1 LLFNFGDFW
10 QCWQFWQSLYIH
22 ARPLWLVPG
31 LPSKRSFFN
40 LASLHR
46 EKNSAMPKFI
56 RHIAIFVLLVTAIG
70 SPAQKRKPQPAA
82 SAEPSQPIKLMVD
95 ATHAPEKI
103 LHAQLEIPVTAGDVK
118 LVYPKWIPGEHGPT
132 GPITDF
138 TGLMFFANG
147 KRLNWRRDLDEM
159 YTIHVTVPQG
169 VSTLQAKLDLVMPAP
184 PEGFSSGASAT
195 TQLDMLS
202 WNQVVLYVLGKPTD
216 DIPIVAS
223 LKLPTGWKYG
233 TALPLAGESGGQINF
248 QQVSLTTLVDSPVLS
263 GAHFRRIP
271 LTPEGPIQ
279 HYIDEVSDGEAALDM
294 PQATIDQYKHLIAE
308 TGALYGARHYR
319 DYHFLLTLSDHTA
332 HFGLE
337 HHESSDDR
345 VAERTMIDDDAR
357 WLAGSLLSHEMT
369 HSWNG
374 KYRRPKGLAT
384 PDYQVPMEGDL
395 LWVYEGLTQY
405 LGDILAP
412 RAGLWTK
419 QQFLDETAETAAA
432 LDHTPG
438 RSWRPLQDTANA
450 AQLLYN
456 APPEFE
462 SWRRSVDYYPEGFLI
477 WLEADTVIR
486 QQTKGQKSMTDF
498 CHIFHGGGNTPPK
511 VITYTFDDV
520 VKTLNEVTP
529 YDWAKFLRDRL
540 DTYGPGAPLGG
551 IINGGWKLVYDDN
564 PSEFTK
570 AVEKVHNAVD
580 ARFSIGLSLD
590 DKGSIQDVIVD
601 SPAWKAGIS
610 PGTMLVAVNGRK
622 FNPDI
627 LRDALKAGKGNG
639 PNLELLVMNGDYYK
653 TFTLNYHDGEKYA
666 HLVRDES
673 KQDVLSDIIKPLAK

>member
-1 LLFNFGDFW
+1 MNIFCKWTALLMLCLG
-10 QCWQFWQSLYIH
+10 SL
-22 ARPLWLVPG
+22 AT
-31 LPSKRSFFN
+31 F
-40 LASLHR
+40 
-46 EKNSAMPKFI
+46 
-56 RHIAIFVLLVTAIG
+56 
-70 SPAQKRKPQPAA
+70 AQKRPTVPPA
-82 SAEPSQPIKLMVD
+82 SAAPAQPIKLTVD

-103 LHAQLEIPVTAGDVK
+103 LHVQLQIPVAAGEVK

-132 GPITDF
+132 GPIADL
-138 TGLMFFANG
+138 TGLQFFANG
-147 KRLNWRRDLDEM
+147 QRLSWRRDLDEVF
-159 YTIHVTVPQG
+159 TFHVTVPQG
-169 VSTLQAKLDLVMPAP
+169 VTTLEAKLDLVMPAP

-202 WNQVVLYVLGKPTD
+202 WNQVVLYIADRHTD
-216 DIPIVAS
+216 NIPIIAS
-223 LKLPTGWKYG
+223 LKLPAGWHFG
-233 TALPLAGESGGQINF
+233 TALPVASEAGGQINF
-248 QQVSLTTLVDSPVLS
+248 EQVSLTTLVDSPVLA

-279 HYIDEVSDGEAALDM
+279 HYIDEVADGDAALQM
-294 PQATIDQYKHLIAE
+294 PPETIAQYKRLIAE

-345 VAERTMIDDDAR
+345 VPERTMVDDDAR
-357 WLAGSLLSHEMT
+357 WLSASLLPHEMT

-384 PDYQVPMEGDL
+384 ADYQVPMQGDL

-419 QQFLDETAETAAA
+419 QQFLDQTAETAAA

-438 RSWRPLQDTANA
+438 RAWRPLQDTADA
-450 AQLLYN
+450 AQILYST
-456 APPEFE
+456 PPEFE

-477 WLEADTVIR
+477 WLEADTIIR
-486 QQTKGQKSMTDF
+486 QQTKGQKSINDF
-498 CHIFHGGGNTPPK
+498 CLIFHGGGNTPPK
-511 VITYTFDDV
+511 VVTYTFDDV
-520 VKTLNEVTP
+520 VSTLNQVTP
-529 YDWAKFLRDRL
+529 YDWKKFLRDRL

-564 PSEFTK
+564 QSDYTK
-570 AVEKVHNAVD
+570 DMEKVRNAVD
-580 ARFSIGLSLD
+580 ARFSIGLALD
-590 DKGSIQDVIVD
+590 DKGGVHDVIVD
-601 SPAWKAGIS
+601 SPAWKAGIA
-610 PGTMLVAVNGRK
+610 PGTTIVAVNGRK
-622 FNPDI
+622 FNADI
-627 LRDALKAGKGNG
+627 LRDSLKEGKGSG
-639 PNLELLVMNGDYYK
+639 RNLELLVMNGDYYMS
-653 TFTLNYHDGEKYA
+653 FTLNYHDGEKYA

-673 KQDVLSDIIKPLAK
+673 KPDVLSDIIKPIAK

>member
-1 LLFNFGDFW
+1 MTIFL
-10 QCWQFWQSLYIH
+10 
-22 ARPLWLVPG
+22 
-31 LPSKRSFFN
+31 KRT
-40 LASLHR
+40 A
-46 EKNSAMPKFI
+46 
-56 RHIAIFVLLVTAIG
+56 LLVLCVGAI
-70 SPAQKRKPQPAA
+70 PLFAQKRPTQPAA
-82 SAEPSQPIKLMVD
+82 NAAPGQPIRVTVD

-103 LHAQLEIPVTAGDVK
+103 LHAQLQIPVTAGDAK
-118 LVYPKWIPGEHGPT
+118 LVFPKWIPGEHGPT
-132 GPITDF
+132 GPITDL
-138 TGLMFFANG
+138 TGLKFFANG
-147 KRLNWRRDLDEM
+147 QRLSWRRDLDEM
-159 YTIHVTVPQG
+159 YTFHVTVPQG
-169 VSTLQAKLDLVMPAP
+169 VSMVEARLDLVMPAP

-202 WNQVVLYVLGKPTD
+202 WNQVVLYPLGKNTD

-223 LKLPTGWKYG
+223 LKLPVGWHYG
-233 TALPLAGESGGQINF
+233 TPLPVASETGGEINF
-248 QQVSLTTLVDSPVLS
+248 KQVSLTTLVDSPVLC

-279 HYIDEVSDGEAALDM
+279 HYIDEVADGDAALQM
-294 PQATIDQYKHLIAE
+294 PQQTIEQYKHLVAE
-308 TGALYGARHYR
+308 TGALFQARHYR
-319 DYHFLLTLSDHTA
+319 EYHFLLTLSDHTA

-357 WLAGSLLSHEMT
+357 WLAGGLLPHEMT

-412 RAGLWTK
+412 RSGLWTK

-438 RSWRPLQDTANA
+438 RTWRPLQDTADA
-450 AQLLYN
+450 AQLLYG
-456 APPEFE
+456 APSEFE

-486 QQTKGQKSMTDF
+486 QQTKGQKSLNDF
-498 CHIFHGGGNTPPK
+498 CRIFHGGGDTPPK
-511 VITYTFDDV
+511 VVPYVFDDI
-520 VKTLNEVTP
+520 VKTLNDVTP
-529 YDWAKFLRDRL
+529 YDWKKFLRDRL
-540 DTYGPGAPLGG
+540 DSYGPGAPLAG
-551 IINGGWKLVYDDN
+551 ITSGGWKLVYDDN

-570 AVEKVHNAVD
+570 AMEKVRNAVD
-580 ARFSIGLSLD
+580 ARFSIGLALD
-590 DKGSIQDVIVD
+590 DKGGIRDVIYD
-601 SPAWKAGIS
+601 SPAWRAGLA
-610 PGTMLVAVNGRK
+610 PGTTLVAVNGRK

-627 LRDALKAGKGNG
+627 LRDELKESKGNG
-639 PNLELLVMNGDYYK
+639 KDIELLVVNGDYYK
-653 TFTLNYHDGEKYA
+653 NFTLNYHDGEKYA

-673 KQDVLSDIIKPLAK
+673 KPDLLSDIIKPLAK

>member
-1 LLFNFGDFW
+1 MPIFNMATFKRIALLAMF
-10 QCWQFWQSLYIH
+10 
-22 ARPLWLVPG
+22 
-31 LPSKRSFFN
+31 
-40 LASLHR
+40 AS
-46 EKNSAMPKFI
+46 A
-56 RHIAIFVLLVTAIG
+56 TAAL
-70 SPAQKRKPQPAA
+70 AQKHQPQPAA
-82 SAEPSQPIKLMVD
+82 NEPAQPIHLMVD

-103 LHAQLEIPVTAGDVK
+103 LHAQLQIPVAAGEIK
-118 LVYPKWIPGEHGPT
+118 LVFPKWIPGEHGPT
-132 GPITDF
+132 GPITDL
-138 TGLMFFANG
+138 TGMEFFANG
-147 KRLNWRRDLDEM
+147 QRLNWRRDLDEM
-159 YTIHVTVPQG
+159 YMFHVTIPQG
-169 VSTLQAKLDLVMPAP
+169 VTTLEARLDLVMPAP

-195 TQLDMLS
+195 TQLAMLS
-202 WNQVVLYVLGKPTD
+202 WNQVVLYVPGKHSD
-216 DIPIVAS
+216 EIPIVAS
-223 LKLPTGWKYG
+223 LKLPAGWHYG
-233 TALPLAGESGGQINF
+233 TALPVAGESAGQINF
-248 QQVSLTTLVDSPVLS
+248 QQVSLTTLVDSPVLA

-271 LTPEGPIQ
+271 LTPDGPIQ
-279 HYIDEVSDGEAALDM
+279 HYIDEVSDGDAALQM
-294 PQATIDQYKHLIAE
+294 PAETIAAYKRLIAE

-345 VAERTMIDDDAR
+345 VAERTMIDDDER

-384 PDYQVPMEGDL
+384 PDYQVPMQGDL
-395 LWVYEGLTQY
+395 LWVYEGLTEY
-405 LGDILAP
+405 LGNILAP

-419 QQFLDETAETAAA
+419 QQFLDETAEIAAA

-438 RSWRPLQDTANA
+438 RSWRPLQDTADA

-477 WLEADTVIR
+477 WLEADTIIR
-486 QQTKGQKSMTDF
+486 QQTKGEKSINDF
-498 CHIFHGGGNTPPK
+498 CQIFHGGGNTLPK
-511 VITYTFDDV
+511 VVPYTFTDV
-520 VKTLNEVTP
+520 VETLNKVTP
-529 YDWAKFLRDRL
+529 YDWKKFLRDRL

-551 IINGGWKLVYDDN
+551 ILNGGWKLVYDED

-570 AVEKVHNAVD
+570 AMEKARNEVD

-590 DKGSIQDVIVD
+590 DKGGIHDVIFD
-601 SPAWKAGIS
+601 SLAGKAGIA
-610 PGTMLVAVNGRK
+610 PGTTLVAVNGRK
-622 FNPDI
+622 YNPDI
-627 LRDALKAGKGNG
+627 LHDALKAGKGNSQS
-639 PNLELLVMNGDYYK
+639 LELLVMNGDYYK

-673 KQDVLSDIIKPLAK
+673 KPDVLGDIIKPLAK

>member
-1 LLFNFGDFW
+1 MQRLFQEIALFA
-10 QCWQFWQSLYIH
+10 L
-22 ARPLWLVPG
+22 
-31 LPSKRSFFN
+31 
-40 LASLHR
+40 
-46 EKNSAMPKFI
+46 FI
-56 RHIAIFVLLVTAIG
+56 TAIA
-70 SPAQKRKPQPAA
+70 SPAQKRKPQAATPAA
-82 SAEPSQPIKLMVD
+82 PAQPIKLMVD

-103 LHAQLEIPVTAGDVK
+103 LHAQMEIPVAAGDAK
-118 LVYPKWIPGEHGPT
+118 LVFPKWIPGEHGPT
-132 GPITDF
+132 GPITDV
-138 TGLMFFANG
+138 TGLQFFANG
-147 KRLNWRRDLDEM
+147 KRLTWRRDLDEM
-159 YTIHVTVPQG
+159 YTVHVTVPQG
-169 VSTLQAKLDLVMPAP
+169 ASTLEAKLDLVMPAP

-195 TQLDMLS
+195 TQLNMLS
-202 WNQVVLYVLGKPTD
+202 WNQVVLYPLGPHTD
-216 DIPIVAS
+216 DIPVTAS
-223 LKLPTGWKYG
+223 LKLPAGWKYG
-233 TALPLAGESGGQINF
+233 TALPVASESGGEINF
-248 QQVSLTTLVDSPVLS
+248 QQVSLTTLVDSPVLA

-279 HYIDEVSDGEAALDM
+279 HYIDEVADGDAALEM
-294 PQATIDQYKHLIAE
+294 PQQTIDQYKRLIAE

-345 VAERTMIDDDAR
+345 VPERTMIDDDAR
-357 WLAGSLLSHEMT
+357 WLAGGLLPHEMT

-438 RSWRPLQDTANA
+438 RSWRPLQDTADA
-450 AQLLYN
+450 AQLLYS
-456 APPEFE
+456 AAPEFE

-477 WLEADTVIR
+477 WLEADTIIR
-486 QQTKGQKSMTDF
+486 QQTRGQKSMNDF
-498 CHIFHGGGNTPPK
+498 CRIFHGGGNTPPK
-511 VITYTFDDV
+511 VIPYTFDEV
-520 VKTLNEVTP
+520 VKTLNDVMP

-551 IINGGWKLVYDDN
+551 ITNGGWKLVYDDN

-570 AVEKVHNAVD
+570 AMEKIRDAVD

-590 DKGSIQDVIVD
+590 DKGGIRDVIFD
-601 SPAWKAGIS
+601 SPAWKAGIA

-627 LRDALKAGKGNG
+627 LHDALKAGKGNG
-639 PNLELLVMNGDYYK
+639 PNLELLVMNGDYFK
-653 TFTLNYHDGEKYA
+653 TFTLNYHDGEKFA

-673 KQDVLSDIIKPLAK
+673 KPDILSDIIKPLAK

>member
-1 LLFNFGDFW
+1 VETINFMQLTQHGKRFLFFLIVIATLT
-10 QCWQFWQSLYIH
+10 QS
-22 ARPLWLVPG
+22 
-31 LPSKRSFFN
+31 S
-40 LASLHR
+40 LAQ
-46 EKNSAMPKFI
+46 KKKA
-56 RHIAIFVLLVTAIG
+56 A
-70 SPAQKRKPQPAA
+70 SPATTPAA
-82 SAEPSQPIKLMVD
+82 APSQPIKLAVD
-95 ATHAPEKI
+95 ATSAPQKI
-103 LHAQLEIPVTAGDVK
+103 LHAQLQIPVTAGEVK

-132 GPITDF
+132 GPMVDL
-138 TGLMFFANG
+138 TGLQFFANG
-147 KRLNWRRDLDEM
+147 QRLTWRRDLDEM
-159 YTIHVTVPQG
+159 YTIHLTVPQG
-169 VSTLQAKLDLVMPAP
+169 VSTLEARLDLVLPAP

-202 WNQVVLYVLGKPTD
+202 WNQVVLYPLIAGRHTD

-223 LKLPTGWKYG
+223 LKLPSGWHFG
-233 TALPLAGESGGQINF
+233 TALPVAGESGGQISF
-248 QQVSLTTLVDSPVLS
+248 QQVSLTTLVDSPVLA

-279 HYIDEVSDGEAALDM
+279 HYIDEVSDGDAALQM
-294 PQATIDQYKHLIAE
+294 LAETIAAYKRLIAE

-319 DYHFLLTLSDHTA
+319 EYHFLLTLSDQTA

-345 VAERTMIDDDAR
+345 VAERTMVDDDAR
-357 WLAGSLLSHEMT
+357 WLGAGLLPHEMS

-405 LGDILAP
+405 LGDILTP

-438 RSWRPLQDTANA
+438 RSWRPLQDTADA
-450 AQLLYN
+450 AQLLYG
-456 APPEFE
+456 ALPEFE
-462 SWRRSVDYYPEGFLI
+462 NWRRGVDYYPEGFLI

-486 QQTKGQKSMTDF
+486 QQTRGAKSINDF
-498 CHIFHGGGNTPPK
+498 CHIFHGGGNTPPMVK
-511 VITYTFDDV
+511 TYTFDDV
-520 VKTLNEVTP
+520 VSTLNQVTP
-529 YDWAKFLRDRL
+529 YDWKKFLRDRL

-551 IINGGWKLVYDDN
+551 ITNSGWKLVYDDN
-564 PSEFTK
+564 ASEFTK
-570 AVEKVHNAVD
+570 AMEKVRNAVD
-580 ARFSIGLSLD
+580 ARFSIGLLLD
-590 DKGSIQDVIVD
+590 DKGGIRDVMMD
-601 SPAWKAGIS
+601 SPAWKAGVA

-653 TFTLNYHDGEKYA
+653 TFTLNYHEGEKYA

-673 KQDVLSDIIKPLAK
+673 KPDILSDIIKPLAK

>member
-1 LLFNFGDFW
+1 MNIFCKWTALLMLCLG
-10 QCWQFWQSLYIH
+10 SL
-22 ARPLWLVPG
+22 AT
-31 LPSKRSFFN
+31 F
-40 LASLHR
+40 
-46 EKNSAMPKFI
+46 
-56 RHIAIFVLLVTAIG
+56 
-70 SPAQKRKPQPAA
+70 AQKRPTVPPA
-82 SAEPSQPIKLMVD
+82 SAAPAQPIKLIVD

-103 LHAQLEIPVTAGDVK
+103 LHAQLQIPVGAGEIK

-132 GPITDF
+132 GPIADL
-138 TGLMFFANG
+138 TGLQFFANG
-147 KRLNWRRDLDEM
+147 QRLSWRRDLDEVF
-159 YTIHVTVPQG
+159 TFHVTVPQG
-169 VSTLQAKLDLVMPAP
+169 VTTLEAKLDLVMPAP

-202 WNQVVLYVLGKPTD
+202 WNQVVLYIADRHTD
-216 DIPIVAS
+216 NIPIIAS
-223 LKLPTGWKYG
+223 LKLPAGWHFG
-233 TALPLAGESGGQINF
+233 TALPVASEAGGQINF
-248 QQVSLTTLVDSPVLS
+248 EQVSLTTLVDSPVLA

-279 HYIDEVSDGEAALDM
+279 HYIDEVADGDAALQM
-294 PQATIDQYKHLIAE
+294 PPETIAQYKRLIAE

-345 VAERTMIDDDAR
+345 VPERTMVDDDAR
-357 WLAGSLLSHEMT
+357 WLSASLLPHEMT

-384 PDYQVPMEGDL
+384 ADYQVPMQGDL

-419 QQFLDETAETAAA
+419 QQFLDQTAETAAA

-438 RSWRPLQDTANA
+438 RAWRPLQDTADA
-450 AQLLYN
+450 AQILYST
-456 APPEFE
+456 PPEFE

-477 WLEADTVIR
+477 WLEADTIIR
-486 QQTKGQKSMTDF
+486 QQTKGQKSINDF
-498 CHIFHGGGNTPPK
+498 CLIFHGGGNTPPK
-511 VITYTFDDV
+511 VVTYTFDDV
-520 VKTLNEVTP
+520 VSTLNQVTP
-529 YDWAKFLRDRL
+529 YDWKKFLRDRL

-564 PSEFTK
+564 QSDYTK
-570 AVEKVHNAVD
+570 DMEKVRNAVD
-580 ARFSIGLSLD
+580 ARFSIGLALD
-590 DKGSIQDVIVD
+590 DKGGVHDVIVD
-601 SPAWKAGIS
+601 SPAWKAGIA
-610 PGTMLVAVNGRK
+610 PGTTIVAVNGRK
-622 FNPDI
+622 FNADI
-627 LRDALKAGKGNG
+627 LRDSLKEGKGSG
-639 PNLELLVMNGDYYK
+639 RNLELLVMNGDYYK
-653 TFTLNYHDGEKYA
+653 SFTLNYHDGEKYA

-673 KQDVLSDIIKPLAK
+673 KPDVLSDIIKPIAK

>member
-1 LLFNFGDFW
+1 MTIFCKRTALLMLCLG
-10 QCWQFWQSLYIH
+10 
-22 ARPLWLVPG
+22 PLAT
-31 LPSKRSFFN
+31 F
-40 LASLHR
+40 
-46 EKNSAMPKFI
+46 
-56 RHIAIFVLLVTAIG
+56 
-70 SPAQKRKPQPAA
+70 AQKRQPQPAA
-82 SAEPSQPIKLMVD
+82 NAAPAQPIKLMVD

-103 LHAQLEIPVTAGDVK
+103 LHAQLQIPVAAGDVK
-118 LVYPKWIPGEHGPT
+118 LVFPKWIPGEHGPT
-132 GPITDF
+132 GPITDL
-138 TGLMFFANG
+138 TGLQFFANG
-147 KRLNWRRDLDEM
+147 QRLSWRRDLDEM
-159 YTIHVTVPQG
+159 YLFHVTVPQG
-169 VSTLQAKLDLVMPAP
+169 VTTLEARLDLVMPAP

-202 WNQVVLYVLGKPTD
+202 WNQVVLYTPGKHTD

-223 LKLPTGWKYG
+223 LKLPAGWHFG
-233 TALPLAGESGGQINF
+233 TALPVASEAPGQINF
-248 QQVSLTTLVDSPVLS
+248 QQVSLTTLVDSPVLA

-279 HYIDEVSDGEAALDM
+279 HYIDEVSDGEAALQM
-294 PQATIDQYKHLIAE
+294 PQATIDQYKRLIAE

-319 DYHFLLTLSDHTA
+319 EYHFLLTLSDHTA

-357 WLAGSLLSHEMT
+357 WLAAALLPHEMT

-384 PDYQVPMEGDL
+384 ADYQAPMEGDL

-405 LGDILAP
+405 LGEILSP

-419 QQFLDETAETAAA
+419 QQFLDEAAETAAA

-438 RSWRPLQDTANA
+438 RSWRPLQDTADA
-450 AQLLYN
+450 AQLLYG
-456 APPEFE
+456 ALPEFE

-486 QQTKGQKSMTDF
+486 QQTKGQKSMNDF
-498 CHIFHGGGNTPPK
+498 CHIFHGGGNTPPMVK
-511 VITYTFDDV
+511 TYTFDDV
-520 VKTLNEVTP
+520 VKTLNDVTP
-529 YDWAKFLRDRL
+529 YDWKKFLRDHL
-540 DTYGPGAPLGG
+540 DSYGPGAPLGG
-551 IINGGWKLVYDDN
+551 ITNGGWKLVYDEN
-564 PSEFTK
+564 ASEFTK
-570 AVEKVHNAVD
+570 AMEHVRKAVD
-580 ARFSIGLSLD
+580 ARFSIGLALD
-590 DKGSIQDVIVD
+590 DKGGIHDVIVD
-601 SPAWKAGIS
+601 SPAGKAGIA
-610 PGTMLVAVNGRK
+610 PGTTLVAVNGRK
-622 FNPDI
+622 FDPDI

-653 TFTLNYHDGEKYA
+653 RFTLNYHDGEKYA

-673 KQDVLSDIIKPLAK
+673 KPDILSEIIKPMAK